1 MIAKKLPRAFI
12 ASVFSSVLFAA
23 FAASRCSAADDAQEH
38 SAAKISPARTNAL
51 GVLVHTVES
60 DLQSAPTEIHVLR
73 PANFDS
79 ARKSAVVYLLPV
91 EAGVGEYWGRAFAD
105 IQNARLHERHGVLC
119 VYPTFAK
126 LPWYADH
133 PTDARVR
140 QETYFLQVVVPFIER
155 TYGTPAEPR
164 GRLLLGFSK
173 SGWGAFS
180 LLLRRPDVF
189 GRAAAW
195 DAPFTMDGPTKY
207 GMGEILGTQE
217 NFERYRLT
225 TLVKKNADE
234 LRREIRLGI
243 FGYDNFRD
251 HHVRL
256 HALLDELKIPH
267 EYRDGPKRK
276 HHWNSGWVPEA
287 LEFLVRTP

>member
-1 MIAKKLPRAFI
+1 MFPRTLTAFSI
-12 ASVFSSVLFAA
+12 LLALASVAPTGLLAA
-23 FAASRCSAADDAQEH
+23 EGSREISPP
-38 SAAKISPARTNAL
+38 KISAARTNAA
-51 GVLVHTVES
+51 GVLVHLVES
-60 DLQSAPTEIHVLR
+60 ELQSAPTEIHVLR
-73 PANFDS
+73 PADFEP
-79 ARKSAVVYLLPV
+79 AKKSAVVYLLPV
-91 EAGVGEYWGRAFAD
+91 EAGGGEYWGRAFAD
-105 IQNARLHERHGVLC
+105 IQNAKLHERHRVLC

-155 TYGTPAEPR
+155 TYGTRAEPR

-180 LLLRRPDVF
+180 LLLRHPDVF

-195 DAPFTMDGPTKY
+195 DAPFTMAGPTKY

-234 LRREIRLGI
+234 LRRETRLGI

-251 HHVRL
+251 HHVQF

-267 EYRDGPKRK
+267 EYRDGPKRR

-287 LEFLVRTP
+287 LEFLAPTP

>member
-1 MIAKKLPRAFI
+1 MTFTIYFRPVAALRGCLALLLFI
-12 ASVFSSVLFAA
+12 VPAVFAA
-23 FAASRCSAADDAQEH
+23 DVPREISP
-38 SAAKISPARTNAL
+38 AKISAARTNAA

-60 DLQSAPTEIHVLR
+60 ELQSGPTEIHVLR
-73 PANFDS
+73 PANFEP
-79 ARKSAVVYLLPV
+79 AKKSAVVYLLPV
-91 EAGVGEYWGRAFAD
+91 EAGIGEYWGRAFAD
-105 IQNARLHERHGVLC
+105 IQNAKLHERHGVLC

-133 PTDARVR
+133 PSDARVR
-140 QETYFLQVVVPFIER
+140 QETYFIQVVVPFIER
-155 TYGTPAEPR
+155 TYGTRAEPR

-180 LLLRRPDVF
+180 LLLRHPDVF

-207 GMGEILGTQE
+207 GMGEILGTRE
-217 NFERYRLT
+217 NFEHYRLT
-225 TLVKKNADE
+225 SLVRKNADE
-234 LRREIRLGI
+234 LRQETRLGI
-243 FGYDNFRD
+243 FGHDNFRD
-251 HHVRL
+251 HHVQF

-267 EYRDGPKRK
+267 EYHDGPKRR

-287 LEFLVRTP
+287 LEFLVRVP